1 MVIQMNKK
9 IARVSKK
16 AKQNEISLSSF
27 NFENL
32 FNRRRKKDYFLK
44 FHKQKKVLKA
54 VVTNLPKIDV
64 YGTLKKKVSN
74 TSSVYTKLQNTSSSS
89 FFYSLCLDRSRLLS
103 KFRNHLIKKGFKLKA
118 TNNFL
123 KILSFI
129 KSTYRVCPVKVLRF
143 LLLRHYKA
151 TLVTELFIKKRKV
164 FVPKQ
169 LSLRKQIYYMVFS
182 FLKEA
187 SLYSNLKNFSYQK
200 NEKKASRF
208 LFSMENY
215 IDSLMHHF
223 VDGTSN
229 YLLEKNKLIEEKVY
243 NTKHYLIPSTNSR
256 SRLRKKYSLYSGH

>member
-1 MVIQMNKK
+1 M
-9 IARVSKK
+9 
-16 AKQNEISLSSF
+16 
-27 NFENL
+27 
-32 FNRRRKKDYFLK
+32 
-44 FHKQKKVLKA
+44 
-54 VVTNLPKIDV
+54 
-64 YGTLKKKVSN
+64 
-74 TSSVYTKLQNTSSSS
+74 YTKLQNTSSSS

-118 TNNFL
+118 TNHFF

-129 KSTYRVCPVKVLRF
+129 KGTYRVCPVKVLRF

-200 NEKKASRF
+200 NDRKSSRF
-208 LFSMENY
+208 LVSMEHY
-215 IDSLMHHF
+215 IDSLMHNF

-229 YLLEKNKLIEEKVY
+229 FLLEKNKLIEEKVY